1 RVQAPVATSD
11 QYRSDL
17 LAHYALPRFA
27 PLRFSW
33 HAPAPTLTPTLS
45 RLSWSSPGTQADPNA
60 AARKRTPCT
69 AGFASTDA
77 AVHLPAG
84 LARMMR
90 MIRYVIGTTTMGAPN
105 RPAPRP
111 ERPKDPA
118 ERRPL
123 PKPSWPERAAE
134 ILRRIFFPEPRP
146 EPVPVMVPVP
156 GRRG

>member
-1 RVQAPVATSD
+1 
-11 QYRSDL
+11 
-17 LAHYALPRFA
+17 
-27 PLRFSW
+27 
-33 HAPAPTLTPTLS
+33 
-45 RLSWSSPGTQADPNA
+45 
-60 AARKRTPCT
+60 
-69 AGFASTDA
+69 
-77 AVHLPAG
+77 
-84 LARMMR
+84 
-90 MIRYVIGTTTMGAPN
+90 MGAPN